1 MSSRKDWQ
9 EWMKAT
15 EIHEIDGKFY
25 LGSNLKIKY
34 DSYEE
39 AKNASETLREI
50 IAF

>member
-9 EWMKAT
+9 EWMDAT
-15 EIHEIDGKFY
+15 EVHEKNGNFY
-25 LGSNLKIKY
+25 LGSTLRIKY

-39 AKNASETLREI
+39 AKNASEILREI